1 MVNKKDFFTID
12 HGDELTDNLSVD
24 FNDSVVSYVMSQLEY
39 FKNARREKEDI
50 WLECWAFYLGSK
62 QARESLKGKML
73 ASVGQ
78 NNNDW
83 RHNLTTGKA
92 FEQVETILAYLQ
104 QAFFPN
110 RDWFDVVPLEPG
122 HAELVDVIKQFSRKK
137 LIESNFIS
145 HWEMFLRQMII
156 TGSSILALPWRYETA
171 KYKKRIKIKRPDDF
185 SFEYNEKAKFKE
197 VSEDRV
203 IQNHPDFEVL
213 DVFDCF
219 LDPKAID
226 LNKSDFIRRVLKTKA
241 EVAEMIKTGFYKD
254 VDVLDVVKTSPYAHH
269 MDADIRANS
278 ELLDTFQGFT
288 IEGGYHWSQEIELY
302 EYWGDVTVDG
312 TTYKDVTATLL
323 GNKLVRFENNPY
335 WCGKPFVLGT
345 YTPVVRST
353 AAMGVIEPGLGMLH
367 ELDILTNQRLDNLEL
382 SIDSMWEYVNDG
394 TLQPEDIY
402 TKPGRVF
409 TVNQPG
415 TLIPVQTSQNF
426 TITYDESAVLE
437 QRIDKNAGTGNLISS
452 NAARDAERV
461 TAAEVKATRDA
472 GGNRLS
478 GVHKHIEETALILT
492 LNKLF
497 RLFQQFVTEDEIV
510 RIPGENPGDFQFLEV
525 GQEELQHDFKVT
537 PVGADHI
544 ADKEFEVAQRLQFL
558 NVVSSNPQ
566 MSQHINYF
574 NFMVDLARRLG
585 IDDIEMFIQEETA
598 REDAMNL
605 AGAGGQ
611 PQPGGGMPMG
621 GEGNMAQSLAEVGG
635 NTLASTIENNIKA
648 DGGQNLTQQTFGVD
662 PNAQL

>member
-1 MVNKKDFFTID
+1 MAKKKKNYITID
-12 HGDELTDNLSVD
+12 HKDDLTSDLGLGFD
-24 FNDSVVSYVMSQLEY
+24 AGVVSYVKSQLEY

-50 WLECWAFYLGSK
+50 WLECWSFYLGSE
-62 QARESLKGKML
+62 QARNNLKSRMFR
-73 ASVGQ
+73 SVGA
-78 NNNDW
+78 NNSDW
-83 RHNLTTGKA
+83 RHNITTGKA

-122 HAELVDVIKQFSRKK
+122 HADLVKVIKQFTSKK

-156 TGSSILALPWRYETA
+156 TGSSVIALPWRYEAT
-171 KYKKRIKIKRPDDF
+171 KWKKRIKIKRPEGTTLD
-185 SFEYNEKAKFKE
+185 YGEKAKFKE
-197 VSEDRV
+197 VEEVRV
-203 IQNHPDFEVL
+203 IRNHPDFEVL

-219 LDPKAID
+219 LNPKSID
-226 LNKSDFIRRVLKTKA
+226 LNESDFIRRVLKTKA
-241 EVAEMIKTGFYKD
+241 EVAELVEAGFYKNID
-254 VDVLDVVKTSPYAHH
+254 TLDVVKCGAYHH
-269 MDADIRANS
+269 GDVDIRANA
-278 ELLDTFQGFT
+278 ELLDRFKGV
-288 IEGGYHWSQEIELY
+288 EVVDGYHWSQEIEIF

-312 TTYKDVTATLL
+312 TTYKDVTATII
-323 GNKLVRFENNPY
+323 GDKLVRFENNPY

-353 AAMGVIEPGLGMLH
+353 AALGVIEPGLGMLH

-382 SIDSMWEYVNDG
+382 SIDSMWEYINDG

-409 TVNQPG
+409 TVNQPD
-415 TLIPVQTSQNF
+415 TLRPVATSQNF
-426 TITYDESAVLE
+426 TITYDESAILE

-452 NAARDAERV
+452 NSARDAERV

-478 GVHKHIEETALILT
+478 GVHKHIEETALIMS

-497 RLFQQFVTEDEIV
+497 RLFQQFVEEDEIV
-510 RIPGENPGDFQFLEV
+510 RIPGENPGDFTFLEV
-525 GQEELQHDFKVT
+525 GQEELRHDFKVT

-544 ADKEFEVAQRLQFL
+544 ADKEFEVSQRLQFL
-558 NVVSSNPQ
+558 QVVSANPQ
-566 MSQHINYF
+566 MAQHINYY

-585 IDDIEMFIQEETA
+585 IDDIDMFIQEETA
-598 REDAMNL
+598 REDAMSL
-605 AGAGGQ
+605 AGQGAGGQ
-611 PQPGGGMPMG
+611 PAAPGGGG
-621 GEGNMAQSLAEVGG
+621 GSLEQQLAAVGG
-635 NTLASTIENNIKA
+635 NTLASTMENNMKA
-648 DGGQNLTQQTFGVD
+648 DGATNLTSKTFGVD